1 LNQNS
6 QNNWFEQHPR
16 KAKWL
21 VFLICFLLIEITC
34 RILVSAGLLHHETY
48 PTTES
53 PVFWAYIDP
62 VVGMWRY
69 PNTTFH
75 HLTDCVDQVYE
86 TNSVGAMDPER
97 SLESDAAKRVVVL
110 GDSMIEGHGIA
121 RANRLSDLLESRTG
135 IEHLNFA
142 PSGSFGTIQEWLY
155 YQEYAGK
162 YDHSYIFVFI
172 LPANDF
178 DDNDINEWSQK
189 IYRPYIRKIDNNYE
203 VYYPVEFKDRDM
215 STRSTIKI
223 IKHTI
228 DDKVYVLNALRIGT
242 HLFKEKVTGGEPL
255 IPIPK
260 APSYR
265 DFSDEDISMMK
276 YALGQISDL
285 AGERTVYLFTI
296 PVERDAEAAM
306 QDGYS
311 FRLVDEITAY
321 AAKKNNVEYLDLLPY
336 FLEYTKNNDIE
347 YRDLTIGCNKHWGD
361 LGNEVAAQAVYD
373 FVYAK

>member
-1 LNQNS
+1 MNQNS

-48 PTTES
+48 PTTGR

-86 TNSVGAMDPER
+86 TNSVGARDPER

-110 GDSMIEGHGIA
+110 GDSMVEGHGVA
-121 RANRLSDLLESRTG
+121 RANRLSNLLESRTG

-142 PSGSFGTIQEWLY
+142 TSGSFGTIQEWLY
-155 YQEYAGK
+155 YQEYASK
-162 YDHSYIFVFI
+162 YDHSDIFVFI

-178 DDNDINEWSQK
+178 DDNDINEWSRK
-189 IYRPYIRKIDNNYE
+189 IYRPYLRKADNNYE
-203 VYYPVEFKDRDM
+203 IYYPVEFKDRDM
-215 STRSTIKI
+215 STRSTTKV

-228 DDKVYVLNALRIGT
+228 ENNVYTLNALRIGI
-242 HLFKEKVTGGEPL
+242 HFFKEKVTGGEPL

-265 DFSDEDISMMK
+265 DFSDEDINMMK

-296 PVERDAEAAM
+296 PVEQDAEAAM

-311 FRLVDEITAY
+311 FRLVDEITAF
-321 AAKKNNVEYLDLLPY
+321 AAEKDNVEYLDLLPN
-336 FLEYTKNNDIE
+336 FLDYAKSNDIE
-347 YRDLTIGCNKHWGD
+347 FRDFTLGCNKHWGD
-361 LGNEVAAQAVYD
+361 LGSEIAAQAVYD